1 MELVEA
7 KEKKRKEKNP
17 NYTFSS
23 EVQHASTNG
32 VLTVNFE
39 MKA

>member
-7 KEKKRKEKNP
+7 KEKKRKKNP

-32 VLTVNFE
+32 ILTVNFE